1 MNFVFVGL
9 VAAAVSLASLA
20 QTAAAESFRIA
31 TPPGRTVPSGSGS
44 GFDVLKT
51 SGDEVVYG
59 IQWSER
65 SDQPCWFK
73 VYTARLT
80 GTTGSGANKT
90 YQWSKRAK
98 VLSTDG
104 GGCTE
109 NSSSRAEVFWQ
120 SEEPWR
126 PAPQWTKTSGV
137 HGVKAV
143 EVCNS
148 KERDS
153 NKERLKGIR
162 FHYTFVR
169 GDGGLT
175 NDVPVGAV
183 KYERPNCNGNWAR
196 KVSCPAGQVASALLI
211 YKCSGAGRHY
221 PACGIG
227 LECAAPV
234 GSP

>member
-1 MNFVFVGL
+1 MRFAQGGL
-9 VAAAVSLASLA
+9 LAVALAALPAPAS
-20 QTAAAESFRIA
+20 AENFRIA
-31 TPPGRTVPSGSGS
+31 TPANRTVPSGSGS
-44 GFDVLKT
+44 SFDVLKT

-73 VYTARLT
+73 VFTARLT
-80 GTTGSGANKT
+80 GTTGSDASKT
-90 YQWSKRAK
+90 YQWSKHARS
-98 VLSTDG
+98 LSTG

-109 NSSSRAEVFWQ
+109 HDSSRAEVFWQ
-120 SEEPWR
+120 GEEPWR
-126 PAPQWTKTSGV
+126 PAPEWTKTGGV

-162 FHYTFVR
+162 LHYTYVR
-169 GDGGLT
+169 GDGRLT
-175 NDVPVGAV
+175 SDVPVGAV

-211 YKCSGAGRHY
+211 YKCSGGGSY
-221 PACGIG
+221 NPACGIA

-234 GSP
+234 GTP